1 MKNEKDDSKEE
12 FCAPCMMAIPAALGV
27 SGAAA
32 GSTAGGSRK
41 MKNIILWSSVGITI
55 LSIII
60 FIWLKTRC
68 TTCR

>member
-41 MKNIILWSSVGITI
+41 MKNIILFLTACTI
-55 LSIII
+55 RTMFAFLCSPFNIID
-60 FIWLKTRC
+60 WP
-68 TTCR
+68 